1 MAKRLGFWP
10 AALAAA
16 IIAAVAGYAVHQ
28 AFFSGTADSASVTQ
42 LTSSILR
49 DLSGNP
55 RRLSEWN
62 GKVLV
67 VNFWATWCAPCR
79 EEVPALVRIQSRFEA
94 NGLSI
99 AGIAIDSVD
108 KVREFAKQYG
118 INYDLL
124 IGGLDAI
131 ELIRGLGNRT
141 GGLPFTLVLDRQ
153 GKLVTTH
160 LGRISE
166 AELERVV
173 RPLLK

>member
-1 MAKRLGFWP
+1 MARRIKFWP

-16 IIAAVAGYAVHQ
+16 IIAAAAGYAVHK
-28 AFFSGTADSASVTQ
+28 ALFSGTAASESLTQ
-42 LTSSILR
+42 LTSSTLR

-67 VNFWATWCAPCR
+67 VNFWATWCEPCR
-79 EEVPALVRIQSRFEA
+79 EEVPGLVRTQSRFEA
-94 NGLSI
+94 NGLVI

-118 INYDLL
+118 INYALL
-124 IGGLDAI
+124 IGGLDAV
-131 ELIRGLGNRT
+131 ELIRGLGNRS

-153 GKLVTTH
+153 GKLVATH

-166 AELERVV
+166 AELERAVK
-173 RPLLK
+173 PLLE

>member
-1 MAKRLGFWP
+1 MAKSLRFWP
-10 AALAAA
+10 AALTAA
-16 IIAAVAGYAVHQ
+16 IIAAAAGYAVHK
-28 AFFSGTADSASVTQ
+28 AFLSGTADNAALAQ
-42 LTSSILR
+42 LTSSTLR
-49 DLSGNP
+49 DLSGDP

-67 VNFWATWCAPCR
+67 VNFWATWCEPCR
-79 EEVPALVRIQSRFEA
+79 QEVPALVRIQSRFEA
-94 NGLSI
+94 NGLVI

-108 KVREFAKQYG
+108 KVREFSKQYG
-118 INYDLL
+118 INYAVLV
-124 IGGLDAI
+124 GGLDAI

-166 AELERVV
+166 AELEQAVK
-173 RPLLK
+173 PLLK